1 VLTLGA
7 MAISKLIYNDFFS
20 PVHALFTGFQE
31 KGDWNTKYFLF
42 IQFSLYLIKHAIEKF
57 SFANANGDVVCVK
70 SFSQLQWHTG
80 DSTQNFH

>member
-20 PVHALFTGFQE
+20 LLPALFTSFQE

-42 IQFSLYLIKHAIEKF
+42 IQFSLYLIKHAIENF
-57 SFANANGDVVCVK
+57 L
-70 SFSQLQWHTG
+70 LQ
-80 DSTQNFH
+80 TQMAMSYMREKLFTTSMAHR